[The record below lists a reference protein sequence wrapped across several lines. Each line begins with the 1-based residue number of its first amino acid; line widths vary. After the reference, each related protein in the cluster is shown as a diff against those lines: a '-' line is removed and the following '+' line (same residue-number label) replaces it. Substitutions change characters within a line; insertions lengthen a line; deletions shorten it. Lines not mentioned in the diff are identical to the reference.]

1 MMHKGSAQKML
12 IRMNILIVN
21 VSEYNTVNVN

>member
-1 MMHKGSAQKML
+1 MVYKGSAQKMR